1 MLGYSCT
8 FLLLASGLLTFAIS
22 GARASDIASDYVI
35 VGAGPS
41 GYVLATRL
49 SEDPGVTVTLLEAG
63 PDGEADPQVFTPAF
77 AGNLQGT
84 KYAWNFT
91 SQPDPKRGNIAP
103 PLAQGHVLGGGSSIN
118 FMAYCRGASSVFDE
132 WANISGIKGL
142 RFDNL
147 LQQYKLSSNLTIP
160 EGLDYVEAA
169 NASVYGNGPVQVS
182 YEVEEIMVEPF
193 WGNAVAE
200 TVTQPITV
208 IDPTD
213 GRGIGQV
220 NGGPHAINLETGHRT
235 SAQTS
240 YGSIIATRSNVKILS
255 QTVATKINFSG
266 KQAVSV
272 DYVSELDNFTHT
284 ITATREVMVTAG
296 TFGSPKLLMLSGIGP
311 RDVLEN
317 LNISVIQDVPELG
330 RNLHDHQSSVVM
342 VQIPEDI
349 ITSFTVTENATLL
362 AELEIPYQAN
372 GTGPLST
379 ILGSSFVMER
389 PSDDFL
395 DSINASFHKALPK
408 DRPLLL
414 YEYASSPFVSDPTEV
429 NVISAFVA
437 LVQPEASGHMSLA
450 SADYRDNPL
459 IFSNYWGSDA
469 DLALEL
475 YGYKKLREAMASR
488 TSAPVVIGEIYP
500 GVNVTTDEELIQ
512 AMVCIS
518 SSLVV
523 PFIEKK

>member
-1 MLGYSCT
+1 MLGNPYI
-8 FLLLASGLLTFAIS
+8 FLLLAFSLLNVGVS
-22 GARASDIASDYVI
+22 GAKASDIVSDYVI

-63 PDGEADPQVFTPAF
+63 PDGETDPQIFTPAF
-77 AGNLQGT
+77 AGGLQGT

-103 PLAQGHVLGGGSSIN
+103 ALAQGHTLGGGSSIN

-132 WANISGIKGL
+132 WAKVSGIEGL
-142 RFDNL
+142 RFNNL
-147 LQQYKLSSNLTIP
+147 LQQYKLSSNLTVP

-182 YEVEEIMVEPF
+182 YEAEEVMVEPF
-193 WGNAVAE
+193 LGNAISEA
-200 TVTQPITV
+200 VTQPIDV
-208 IDPTD
+208 IDPND
-213 GRGIGQV
+213 GQSIGLV
-220 NGGPHAINLETGHRT
+220 NGGPLAVNLKNGHRS

-266 KQAVSV
+266 KHAVSI
-272 DYVSELDNFTHT
+272 DYVSEIDNSTHT
-284 ITATREVMVTAG
+284 ITVGREVMVTAG
-296 TFGSPKLLMLSGIGP
+296 AFGSPKLLMLSGVGP
-311 RDVLEN
+311 RDVLED
-317 LNISVIQDVPELG
+317 LNIPVIQDVPDLG
-330 RNLHDHQSSVVM
+330 RNLQDHHCSVVM
-342 VQIPEDI
+342 VQIPEEI

-362 AELEIPYQAN
+362 AELEVPYQAN
-372 GTGPLST
+372 GTGLLST
-379 ILGSSFVMER
+379 VLGSSFVMER
-389 PSDDFL
+389 PSDEFL

-414 YEYASSPFVSDPTEV
+414 YQYASSPFVPDPTEV

-437 LVQPEASGHMSLA
+437 LVQPEASGHMRLA
-450 SADYRDNPL
+450 SADYRDDPL
-459 IFSNYWGSDA
+459 IFSNYWGSNA

-475 YGYKKLREAMASR
+475 YGYYLF
-488 TSAPVVIGEIYP
+488 PY
-500 GVNVTTDEELIQ
+500 
-512 AMVCIS
+512 
-518 SSLVV
+518 
-523 PFIEKK
+523 